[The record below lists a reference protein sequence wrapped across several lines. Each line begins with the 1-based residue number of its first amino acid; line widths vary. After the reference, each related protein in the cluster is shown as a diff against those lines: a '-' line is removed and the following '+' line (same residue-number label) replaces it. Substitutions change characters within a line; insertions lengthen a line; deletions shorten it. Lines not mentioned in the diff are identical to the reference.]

1 MPESP
6 IRCAVLGYGLAGKV
20 FHCPFISAVPGL
32 ELSVIVQ
39 RTGDA
44 AAQAYPSARILRS
57 VDEAFADPSIDLI
70 VVATPSETH
79 FDLAAQALQAG
90 KHVVVDKPITSSS
103 KSARALVSLSK
114 VHSRILAPFHNRR
127 WDGDFLTLRKL
138 LSAGTLGRVVEI
150 VSRFDRYRPLQRP
163 NTWKEVAS
171 PATGLLYDLGPHL
184 VDQALTLYGP
194 PARITAFIRH
204 DRDRTDIDDAFDL
217 VLDYDMPEGRALRY
231 SCHATM
237 LAADPSARFLVHGT
251 HGSFRK
257 FGVDP
262 QEPTLVNTDRRPPML
277 GSDEALAPR
286 TRIRL
291 GHRHPPARSR
301 ATHRVH
307 PHPRPHH
314 SRRLPSLLRQRSRRH
329 PRQSPARRSSRRRLS
344 HPSPPRPRPRIP
356 PAAPNPPRHLRL
368 TTPVAKARENQAFAP
383 PVTCNRCPRPI
394 NLAIVALERRG
405 GAV

>member
-6 IRCAVLGYGLAGKV
+6 IRCAVLGFGLAGKV

-32 ELSVIVQ
+32 ELTSIVQ
-39 RTGDA
+39 RKGDE

-57 VDEAFADPSIDLI
+57 AEDAFGDPNIHLI

-103 KSARALVSLSK
+103 KSAKALGALAK
-114 VHSRILAPFHNRR
+114 HHSRILAPFHNRR

-138 LSAGTLGRVVEI
+138 LHENTLGRVVEI

-184 VDQALTLYGP
+184 VDQALALFGP

-217 VLDYDMPEGRALRY
+217 VLDYDMPGGRALRY
-231 SCHATM
+231 GCHATM
-237 LAADPSARFLVHGT
+237 LAAEPSPRFLVHGT

-262 QEPTLVNTDRRPPML
+262 QEPTLLNTNRRPPKL
-277 GSDEALAPR
+277 GSQEPWLPEPESAWGTVTLPLDLQQPTEFTRTHYPTTPGDYRQFYLNVRDAILGKAPLTVSAEDGYR
-286 TRIRL
+286 T
-291 GHRHPPARSR
+291 
-301 ATHRVH
+301 
-307 PHPRPHH
+307 
-314 SRRLPSLLRQRSRRH
+314 
-329 PRQSPARRSSRRRLS
+329 
-344 HPSPPRPRPRIP
+344 
-356 PAAPNPPRHLRL
+356 LRL
-368 TTPVAKARENQAFAP
+368 LDLARESHQQRRTL
-383 PVTCNRCPRPI
+383 PVTFD
-394 NLAIVALERRG
+394 
-405 GAV
+405 

>member
-32 ELSVIVQ
+32 ELSVVVQ

-277 GSDEALAPR
+277 GSDELWLPEPESAWGTVTLPLDLAQPTEFTHTRVPTIPGDYRLFYANVRDAILGKAPLAVPAEDGYR
-286 TRIRL
+286 T
-291 GHRHPPARSR
+291 
-301 ATHRVH
+301 
-307 PHPRPHH
+307 
-314 SRRLPSLLRQRSRRH
+314 
-329 PRQSPARRSSRRRLS
+329 
-344 HPSPPRPRPRIP
+344 
-356 PAAPNPPRHLRL
+356 LRL
-368 TTPVAKARENQAFAP
+368 LDLARESHHQRQTL
-383 PVTCNRCPRPI
+383 PVTFD
-394 NLAIVALERRG
+394 
-405 GAV
+405 

>member
-1 MPESP
+1 MPEIP
-6 IRCAVLGYGLAGKV
+6 IRAAVLGYGLAGKV

-32 ELSVIVQ
+32 ELSAIVQ

-44 AAQAYPSARILRS
+44 AAQAYPKARILRS
-57 VDEAFADPSIDLI
+57 ADEALTDPTIDLI

-103 KSARALVSLSK
+103 KSARALVSLAK
-114 VHSRILAPFHNRR
+114 THKRLLAPFHNRR
-127 WDGDFLTLRKL
+127 WDGDFLTLRQL
-138 LSAGTLGRVVEI
+138 LHENTLGRVVEI

-163 NTWKEVAS
+163 NTWKEIAS

-184 VDQALTLYGP
+184 VDQALTLFGP
-194 PARITAFIRH
+194 PARITASIRH

-217 VLDYDMPEGRALRY
+217 VLDYDMPYGRALRY

-262 QEPTLVNTDRRPPML
+262 QEPTLLNTNRRPPML
-277 GSDEALAPR
+277 GSDEAWLPEPESAWGTVTLPLDLQQPTEFTRTILPTIPGDYRQFYANVRDAILGKASLAVSAEDGYR
-286 TRIRL
+286 TLRIL
-291 GHRHPPARSR
+291 D
-301 ATHRVH
+301 
-307 PHPRPHH
+307 
-314 SRRLPSLLRQRSRRH
+314 L
-329 PRQSPARRSSRRRLS
+329 
-344 HPSPPRPRPRIP
+344 
-356 PAAPNPPRHLRL
+356 
-368 TTPVAKARENQAFAP
+368 ARESHHQRQTL
-383 PVTCNRCPRPI
+383 PVTWD
-394 NLAIVALERRG
+394 
-405 GAV
+405 

>member
-39 RTGDA
+39 RSGDA

-217 VLDYDMPEGRALRY
+217 FLDYDMPEGRALRY

-277 GSDEALAPR
+277 GSDEAWLPEPESAWGTVTLPLDLAQPTEFTHTRVPTIPGDYRLFYANVRDAILGKAPLAVPAEDGYR
-286 TRIRL
+286 T
-291 GHRHPPARSR
+291 
-301 ATHRVH
+301 
-307 PHPRPHH
+307 
-314 SRRLPSLLRQRSRRH
+314 
-329 PRQSPARRSSRRRLS
+329 
-344 HPSPPRPRPRIP
+344 
-356 PAAPNPPRHLRL
+356 LRL
-368 TTPVAKARENQAFAP
+368 LDLARESHHQRQTL
-383 PVTCNRCPRPI
+383 PVTFD
-394 NLAIVALERRG
+394 
-405 GAV
+405 

>member
-1 MPESP
+1 MSSMPETP
-6 IRCAVLGYGLAGKV
+6 IRAAVLGYGLAGKV

-32 ELSVIVQ
+32 ELSAIVQ

-57 VDEAFADPSIDLI
+57 AEEALADPTIDLI

-103 KSARALVSLSK
+103 KSALALVSLAK
-114 VHSRILAPFHNRR
+114 VHKRLLAPFHNRR
-127 WDGDFLTLRKL
+127 WDGDFLTLRQL
-138 LSAGTLGRVVEI
+138 LHENTLGRVVEI

-163 NTWKEVAS
+163 NTWKEIAS

-184 VDQALTLYGP
+184 VDQALTLFGP
-194 PARITAFIRH
+194 PARITASIRH

-217 VLDYDMPEGRALRY
+217 ILDYDMPYGRALRY

-262 QEPTLVNTDRRPPML
+262 QEPTLLNTNRRPPML
-277 GSDEALAPR
+277 GSDEPGAPGQLAGWGGEPWLPEPESAWGTVTLPLDLAQPTEFTR
-286 TRIRL
+286 TLVPTIPGDYRQFYANVRDAIL
-291 GHRHPPARSR
+291 GK
-301 ATHRVH
+301 
-307 PHPRPHH
+307 
-314 SRRLPSLLRQRSRRH
+314 
-329 PRQSPARRSSRRRLS
+329 
-344 HPSPPRPRPRIP
+344 
-356 PAAPNPPRHLRL
+356 APLAVSAEDGYRTLRL
-368 TTPVAKARENQAFAP
+368 LDLARESHHQRQTL
-383 PVTCNRCPRPI
+383 PVTFD
-394 NLAIVALERRG
+394 
-405 GAV
+405 

>member
-1 MPESP
+1 MISMSATSPMPESP

-20 FHCPFISAVPGL
+20 FHCPFVSAVPGL
-32 ELSVIVQ
+32 ELSAIVQ

-57 VDEAFADPSIDLI
+57 ADEAFADPTIDLI

-103 KSARALVSLSK
+103 KSARALVSLAK
-114 VHSRILAPFHNRR
+114 VHGRILAPFHNRR
-127 WDGDFLTLRKL
+127 WDGDFLTLRQL
-138 LSAGTLGRVVEI
+138 LHENTLGRVVEI

-184 VDQALTLYGP
+184 VDQALTLFGP

-217 VLDYDMPEGRALRY
+217 VLDYDMLYGRALRY

-237 LAADPSARFLVHGT
+237 LAADPSPRFLVHGT

-262 QEPTLVNTDRRPPML
+262 QDPTLLNTNHRPPIL
-277 GSDEALAPR
+277 GSDEPWLPEPESAWGTVTLPLDLAQPTEFTR
-286 TRIRL
+286 THVPTIPGDYRQFYANVRDAIL
-291 GHRHPPARSR
+291 GK
-301 ATHRVH
+301 
-307 PHPRPHH
+307 
-314 SRRLPSLLRQRSRRH
+314 
-329 PRQSPARRSSRRRLS
+329 
-344 HPSPPRPRPRIP
+344 
-356 PAAPNPPRHLRL
+356 APLAVSAEDGYRTLRL
-368 TTPVAKARENQAFAP
+368 LDLARESHHQRQTL
-383 PVTCNRCPRPI
+383 PVTFD
-394 NLAIVALERRG
+394 
-405 GAV
+405 